1 MTASDDPGDP
11 LLTGADPADPAALR
25 ARVDAVVGAAQRRW
39 LGDALAAVRADAAA
53 LAARFPAVGRK
64 VGRGPLDP
72 AAARDDVHAVTVDDA
87 ARALLLDAAER
98 AHGPGAARIESLY
111 AQGDT
116 AERRAVLRALPLLD
130 RSGPGDRPG
139 DRRGGRLGDR
149 GVPLVVDAIRTNDG
163 RLLAAALGP
172 YATRHLDD
180 QAWDQAILKCVFV
193 GVPLGGVAGLDRRAG
208 PGLARMLADYA
219 HERVAAGR
227 DVPADVWPIIVR
239 HRPDALARIDA
250 ELDSPV
256 PGRRAAARRAL
267 DAMAA
272 ARRGAAAA
280 DRA

>member
-1 MTASDDPGDP
+1 
-11 LLTGADPADPAALR
+11 
-25 ARVDAVVGAAQRRW
+25 VQRGW
-39 LGDALAAVRADAAA
+39 LDDALAAVRVDPAA
-53 LAARFPAVGRK
+53 LAPRFPAVGRK

-98 AHGPGAARIESLY
+98 AHGAGAARIDALY

-116 AERRAVLRALPLLD
+116 SERRAVLRALPLLD
-130 RSGPGDRPG
+130 RDSG
-139 DRRGGRLGDR
+139 LGD
-149 GVPLVVDAIRTNDG
+149 GGLPLVMDAIRTNDG

-172 YATRHLDD
+172 YAARHLDA
-180 QAWDQAILKCVFV
+180 QVWDQAILKCVFV
-193 GVPLGGVAGLDRRAG
+193 GVPLAGVDGIDERAG
-208 PGLARMLADYA
+208 PELARMLGDYA

-227 DVPADVWPIIVR
+227 DVPADVWPILAR
-239 HRPDALARIDA
+239 HRPEALARIDA

-267 DAMAA
+267 DALAA
-272 ARRGAAAA
+272 ARREAAAA